1 MMTATPG
8 TGGHGRVTRVAAPA
22 GLTFLSGVRPDLA
35 EHERELPTGIG
46 DQLQLTLDNLLR
58 MLEARDL
65 GWESVAKVLLYLTDA
80 REVTAWEEAVSARF
94 GDEWRPALTIVQ
106 VDNLVFRGERVQ
118 LDVVAGG

>member
-8 TGGHGRVTRVAAPA
+8 TGGHGPVTRVAAPA